1 MNTRGVVINDFYCV
15 KCGNKG
21 LSLARKKGQQREP
34 GHLKRLFCLK
44 CGREVNHVEVKA
56 TGEYTL
62 NHFLAEKEYGNFDE
76 EENRIVPYRQFIG
89 DLKVRGLF

>member
-1 MNTRGVVINDFYCV
+1 MCKMISSDFYCTR
-15 KCGNKG
+15 CCSKG
-21 LSLARKKGQQREP
+21 IPIARKKGQQREP

-44 CGREVNHVEVKA
+44 CGKEVNHVEIKA

-62 NHFLAEKEYGNFDE
+62 NHFLAEKEYDNFDE
-76 EENRIVPYRQFIG
+76 EGNRIVPYRQFIG

>member
-1 MNTRGVVINDFYCV
+1 MSKTVISDFYCIC
-15 KCGNKG
+15 CGNKG
-21 LSLARKKGQQREP
+21 IPIPRKNGKQREP

-44 CGREVNHVEVKA
+44 CGREVNHVEVKT

-76 EENRIVPYRQFIG
+76 EENRIIPCRQFIG